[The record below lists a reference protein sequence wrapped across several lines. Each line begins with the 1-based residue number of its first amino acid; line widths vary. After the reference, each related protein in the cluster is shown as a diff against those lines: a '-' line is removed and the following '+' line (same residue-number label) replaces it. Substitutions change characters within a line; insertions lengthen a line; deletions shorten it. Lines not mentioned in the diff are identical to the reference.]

1 MSILGEVCITH
12 LRCIQRHKQDNG
24 HTEVIDVSCRLSG
37 NAGGKMPIRASIHVH
52 TTTFDGEQWQ
62 LITLMC
68 SHYANYYTMFAPSCG
83 SVGEFT
89 DIQQDAAGHLAIPA
103 EMSNYCFTVRKIT
116 GEFYAHV
123 FPFDTK
129 LFRKVH
135 PSGALLFSGVHSHLI
150 LLQYLLVHLPQARK
164 PIAVISEVP
173 KYWLED
179 EGTMCPFENRRWRS
193 QDTISWLR
201 RHGLQSVPGPI
212 RAEIG
217 SLVHNGTMSRA
228 SDDPPPGL

>member
-24 HTEVIDVSCRLSG
+24 HTEVLDVSGRLSG

-52 TTTFDGEQWQ
+52 TTTFDGEEWQ

-68 SHYANYYTMFAPSCG
+68 SHYANYYTLFAPSCG

-89 DIQQDAAGHLAIPA
+89 DIQQDAAGNLAIPA
-103 EMSNYCFTVRKIT
+103 EMSNYCFTVRKFT
-116 GEFYAHV
+116 GEYYAHV
-123 FPFDTK
+123 FPFDAK
-129 LFRKVH
+129 FFRKVH

-150 LLQYLLVHLPQARK
+150 LLQHLLVHLPLARK
-164 PIAVISEVP
+164 PIEVISKLP

-179 EGTMCPFENRRWRS
+179 DGTMCLSEDRRWRS
-193 QDTISWLR
+193 HATISWLR
-201 RHGLQSVPGPI
+201 KHGLQSVPI
-212 RAEIG
+212 SLRAEIG
-217 SLVHNGTMSRA
+217 NMVYNGTLSRA